1 MVTIQDFTDQ
11 TVLIARKWGHKHYA
25 SIAAELNAIATALNT
40 DTSKHDLTITKPP
53 AAVKPGHNQT
63 YFTNDIL
70 VAVNRGKG
78 GGLTPL
84 AMSNAITAELSK
96 IFPPVMTSPPVVSGT
111 ATVGSTLSCTN
122 GNWTYVPT
130 GYGYVWLR
138 GGVPI
143 TGATASTHVLVA
155 ADSGNNIACR
165 VGATNAAGTTY
176 ATSNAVAVTGLQVL
190 AKGGGPLP
198 PRGPL

>member
-11 TVLIARKWGHKHYA
+11 TVLIARKWSHKHYA
-25 SIAAELNAIATALNT
+25 NIAAELNAIAAALNT
-40 DTSKHDLTITKPP
+40 DTSSHDLTIVRPP

-96 IFPPVMTSPPVVSGT
+96 IFPPVNTSAPAVTGT
-111 ATVGSTLSCTN
+111 ATVGSTLSCSM

-130 GYGYVWLR
+130 SYTYQWLR
-138 GGVPI
+138 NGGNI
-143 TGATASTHVLVA
+143 AGATASTRVLAA
-155 ADSGNNIACR
+155 ADVGTNVSCR
-165 VGATNAAGTTY
+165 VTATNAAGSTSVN
-176 ATSNAVAVTGLQVL
+176 SNAVSVTALG
-190 AKGGGPLP
+190 
-198 PRGPL
+198 